1 MADSSELMFL
11 LKMRDEATATLKQHG
26 AAVEQLG
33 ASHQKAAHG
42 AEEHEASLKKLVSA
56 AGEAAE
62 AFAAVWAASELN
74 EKTLEAWSEMGVAL
88 TRVQQATGVAKAGM
102 RELQEAIEQTAS
114 KSLDQTN
121 EQIAGVVKAAGQLGV
136 QGVEGLKDFTTTV
149 SQLSTVTGL
158 SVQQVTQG
166 MSQILAATDDVQ
178 DGAKKFGDA
187 FAYLAD
193 KTKGGGE
200 GLLQSAEMLTQMT
213 AGMKLTTAE
222 VLGMASAVDNLGLRA
237 GRASM
242 TIGMTMTKI
251 ADFASEGGEK
261 LHVLAAAAGIT
272 TEQFK
277 AMAEEYPAEALNAFL
292 RAIRDIQSSGG
303 NVGEFLKQFGLSG
316 RSLETT
322 LVAAAKAVDQ
332 FSAKEK
338 EAGSA
343 SNNGLLN
350 KQNEQY
356 MQLFTAA
363 VHEASQA
370 LTNLGEAFGQ
380 AAAPVF
386 IEAIRA
392 ATVGLEALDQVFTD
406 LPGPIQTVLA
416 TMVIAAPIV
425 LAGATAFRFLT
436 EVVLTGAGVYRNLSG
451 LLGEAVKSMLLWKG
465 ATEEAVV
472 AEEALAGSSSAA
484 AAGVAT
490 VSTEM
495 EHATA
500 SGLGLLGVLGRL
512 AAAWAIVDLADPKD
526 KLGTWID
533 TNVPG
538 AGAVD
543 NFFSNFGL
551 GRSYDQQRDAA
562 GGGEGGADSE
572 AQRQRSRMGG
582 AEGSSSSGGMG
593 AQFASDAGTLS
604 SLDSYQKKME
614 ELSKQQQHLNEL
626 EKAPPEELER
636 LGLSQEQLAVYQKMI
651 STQMAALD
659 PLTKLNE
666 QWRDQLRSAQ
676 AVTKEQENQAAID
689 KAVEQAK

>member
-33 ASHQKAAHG
+33 ASHQKAAQG
-42 AEEHEASLKKLVSA
+42 AAEHAASLKKLVGA

-74 EKTLEAWSEMGVAL
+74 EKTLAAWSEMAAAL
-88 TRVQQATGVAKAGM
+88 PRVQQATGVAKSGM

-121 EQIAGVVKAAGQLGV
+121 EQIAGVVKAAAQLGV

-166 MSQILAATDDVQ
+166 MSQILAATDVQ

-193 KTKGGGE
+193 KTKGGGA

-213 AGMKLTTAE
+213 AGMKMTTAE

-251 ADFASEGGEK
+251 ADLASEGGEK
-261 LHVLAAAAGIT
+261 LHVLAAAAGMT

-277 AMAEEYPAEALNAFL
+277 AMAEGHPAEALNAFL

-343 SNNGLLN
+343 ASQGLLG

-370 LTNLGEAFGQ
+370 LVDLGESFGE

-436 EVVLTGAGVYRNLSG
+436 EVVLTGAGVYRNMSG
-451 LLGEAVKSMLLWKG
+451 ILGEAVKFMLLWKG

-533 TNVPG
+533 KNVPG

-551 GRSYDQQRDAA
+551 GRSYDQQKAAA

-572 AQRQRSRMGG
+572 AQRQRSRTGG
-582 AEGSSSSGGMG
+582 GEGSPSRSGGMG

-604 SLDSYQKKME
+604 SL
-614 ELSKQQQHLNEL
+614 
-626 EKAPPEELER
+626 
-636 LGLSQEQLAVYQKMI
+636 
-651 STQMAALD
+651 
-659 PLTKLNE
+659 
-666 QWRDQLRSAQ
+666 
-676 AVTKEQENQAAID
+676 
-689 KAVEQAK
+689 